1 MVRGRR
7 NRENRGTRYLCW
19 WGKWAFHSQC
29 VPKWLATEY
38 PEMAGNLAENVDA
51 SVDERVVFD
60 SLRDLLYYPVREEG
74 AFHVVGVCVEV
85 VVA

>member
-1 MVRGRR
+1 
-7 NRENRGTRYLCW
+7 
-19 WGKWAFHSQC
+19 
-29 VPKWLATEY
+29 
-38 PEMAGNLAENVDA
+38 MAGYLAENVDA

>member
-1 MVRGRR
+1 MRGRR

-38 PEMAGNLAENVDA
+38 VDA

>member
-1 MVRGRR
+1 
-7 NRENRGTRYLCW
+7 
-19 WGKWAFHSQC
+19 
-29 VPKWLATEY
+29 
-38 PEMAGNLAENVDA
+38 MAGNLAENVDA

-60 SLRDLLYYPVREEG
+60 SLRDLLYSPVWEEG